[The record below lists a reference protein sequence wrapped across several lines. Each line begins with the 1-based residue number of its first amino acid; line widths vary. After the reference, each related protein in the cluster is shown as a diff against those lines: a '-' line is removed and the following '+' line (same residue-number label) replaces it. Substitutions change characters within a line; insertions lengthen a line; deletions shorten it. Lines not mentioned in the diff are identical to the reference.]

1 MNTAE
6 QARQAHDAWLQ
17 SAWRDD
23 DEAMPGIVPD
33 GHKITVSMSAMDSV
47 QQALAS
53 DTDTNG
59 GLWTDKATADA
70 KATEA
75 ERLEADA
82 VQRHQDHFDGLQD
95 GREAQAAD
103 AAYAEY
109 NERISNAWRQS

>member
-17 SAWRDD
+17 SAWRDE
-23 DEAMPGIVPD
+23 DEDMPSIVPD

-59 GLWTDKATADA
+59 GLWIDKATADA
-70 KATEA
+70 KTEQA